1 MDIKPGDKIYRVDK
15 YQTLYENVIE
25 FTVSGINHS
34 GCNGFMFI
42 LFSKGNNGIYFPI
55 FKDELERSY
64 IILRNEI
71 VATSLKA
78 LKQAV
83 FKDIAEYNKSNRTLT
98 KKLNGYENI
107 QRT

>member
-1 MDIKPGDKIYRVDK
+1 MGIKPGDKIYRVGK

-25 FTVSGINHS
+25 FTVSDVNNS

-42 LFSKGNNGIYFPI
+42 LLSKGNNGIYFPI

-64 IILRNEI
+64 IILCNEI

-83 FKDIAEYNKSNRTLT
+83 FKDIAEYNKSNRIFT
-98 KKLNGYENI
+98 KNENI
-107 QRT
+107 QRP